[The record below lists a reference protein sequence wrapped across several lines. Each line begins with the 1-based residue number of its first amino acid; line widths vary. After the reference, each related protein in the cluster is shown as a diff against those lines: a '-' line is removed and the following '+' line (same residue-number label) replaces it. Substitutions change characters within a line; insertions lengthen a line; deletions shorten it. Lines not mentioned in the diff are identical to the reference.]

1 MFRTMKKQPPYFVLH
16 IGLMFSLF
24 QRTCP
29 KNPTQDENIEIK
41 SEIQVE
47 DAMLQEHG
55 YRVSN
60 DGRGKSSTPNLTS
73 VGQPVVCKVRIF
85 LLYLNHLISF

>member
-1 MFRTMKKQPPYFVLH
+1 MFRTMKNDPPYFSSTYCATEKLFA
-16 IGLMFSLF
+16 LMFFLF

-29 KNPTQDENIEIK
+29 KNPTQDENIVIK

-47 DAMLQEHG
+47 DAMLQEHE
-55 YRVSN
+55 YRVCN

-73 VGQPVVCKVRIF
+73 VGQPVVSKVSIF
-85 LLYLNHLISF
+85 